1 MFKKKSI
8 CRILDKARVRLDGI
22 QAIDVNLDLGTGL
35 SAKGYTQKIVTLQQ
49 KISAYNS
56 TLSDVDEL
64 NSQIAA
70 AEKELADYSEQIL
83 LGVAARFGKDSYE
96 YEKAGGVRKSE
107 RKRPAR
113 RKAAA
118 AV

>member
-22 QAIDVNLDLGTGL
+22 QAIDVGLDLGTGL
-35 SAKGYTQKIVTLQQ
+35 SAKGYTQRITTLQQ

-56 TLSDVDEL
+56 RLSDVDEL
-64 NSQIAA
+64 KSQIAD
-70 AEKELADYSEQIL
+70 AEKELSDYSEQIL

-113 RKAAA
+113 KAAA